1 MDAAQD
7 LAIDMG
13 IGPGDVVAGKYRV
26 VRVIGH
32 GGMGVVVEAIH
43 EALDLRV
50 AIKFLRPEA
59 GADAEAAGR
68 FLMEAKALAH
78 FKSVHIARV
87 TDISH
92 PHEETPYFV
101 MEFLDGHDLG
111 AALAV
116 HGTLSVATTV
126 EYALQVCEALAEA
139 YVAGIVHRDIK
150 PANLFL
156 TLATDGSTLVKLL
169 DFGISKHNATGD
181 APALNVTRTR
191 AFMGSPRYM
200 APEQMRS
207 MKRVDHRVDIW
218 SLGVVLHE
226 SLTGQP
232 PFVGET
238 LPEVC
243 AAIAAD
249 DPVRVRQLRRD
260 VPIEL
265 QDVILRCLAKD
276 PEQRYADVAKL
287 AHDLAPFASP
297 DAAVTAQRI
306 GRIIKGPLRGR
317 RGRSP
322 CRVPRSP
329 SLRRP
334 ETTTTPPF
342 RNHCPLPSA
351 WCPPKSTRRE
361 HRSGAGCSSFS
372 SSSPCLRS
380 SSARSWRPPP
390 WRPSHACSRPRARRR
405 RRSRAGDGGNGAPDA
420 RSKHRVVTV
429 VGEPT
434 PRRAPVRPGSLRGRR
449 GFGGRGRAR
458 RALRA

>member
-1 MDAAQD
+1 MDAAGD

-59 GADAEAAGR
+59 GADAEATGR

-87 TDISH
+87 TDVSY
-92 PHEETPYFV
+92 PHDEVPYFV
-101 MEFLDGHDLG
+101 MEYLDGHDLG

-116 HGTLSVATTV
+116 DGTLEVATAV
-126 EYALQVCEALAEA
+126 DYALQVCEALAEA
-139 YVAGIVHRDIK
+139 YAAGIVHRDIK
-150 PANLFL
+150 PSNLFL
-156 TLATDGSTLVKLL
+156 TKGTDGSTLVKLL
-169 DFGISKHNATGD
+169 DFGISKHTGTSE

-207 MKRVDHRVDIW
+207 MRRVDHRVDIW

-232 PFVGET
+232 PFVGDT

-276 PEQRYADVAKL
+276 PEKRYADVAKL
-287 AHDLAPFASP
+287 ANDLAPFASP
-297 DAAVTAQRI
+297 DAAVAARRI
-306 GRIIKGPLRGR
+306 GHIIKGPSVRPARAAAEPRAAVAEPPPPEDDDDYG
-317 RGRSP
+317 G
-322 CRVPRSP
+322 VPQPLPP
-329 SLRRP
+329 SFSMAPARIDETKWPLRRWVLLILVVVAVPAFIVGALVAAPPLAP
-334 ETTTTPPF
+334 EP
-342 RNHCPLPSA
+342 RVVPSA
-351 WCPPKSTRRE
+351 SASSAPSARGTVG
-361 HRSGAGCSSFS
+361 GAHAHAPSAA
-372 SSSPCLRS
+372 SSP
-380 SSARSWRPPP
+380 
-390 WRPSHACSRPRARRR
+390 
-405 RRSRAGDGGNGAPDA
+405 
-420 RSKHRVVTV
+420 
-429 VGEPT
+429 
-434 PRRAPVRPGSLRGRR
+434 
-449 GFGGRGRAR
+449 
-458 RALRA
+458 